1 MLTWVHCFTAE
12 SREKNGDTELLL
24 DFFSFFFFADDILAP
39 GMYCLFVHL
48 CQLTSCL
55 DSQSLH
61 RSTASSSVF
70 LIDFVCLFYLFI
82 ICLFISSF
90 LYLFLYLFIWLY
102 IYPLICLL
110 SLFFCGD
117 FVSLFVFC
125 ARKNLNLKKSEEQ
138 AYKWM
143 NHIHMNG
150 DSICRPH
157 RVNSLL

>member
-24 DFFSFFFFADDILAP
+24 DFFFFFFFFADDILTP

-70 LIDFVCLFYLFI
+70 LIDLVCPFYLFI

-90 LYLFLYLFIWLY
+90 LYLFLYLFDCI
-102 IYPLICLL
+102 
-110 SLFFCGD
+110 F
-117 FVSLFVFC
+117 
-125 ARKNLNLKKSEEQ
+125 
-138 AYKWM
+138 
-143 NHIHMNG
+143 IH
-150 DSICRPH
+150 
-157 RVNSLL
+157 